1 MGSAAVSHAEVA
13 CGQMQGI
20 TGENVSRPR
29 SRAARQDDG
38 VNPLVAIKS
47 HLRANERSVGG
58 SAVRIV
64 AAGHV
69 YFDIA
74 ESVLRKMSFQRG
86 ESFIGFH
93 VRHETQIELGNGAMR
108 KNRLPAWAGVAADQP
123 LDVHRGP
130 RLKQFER
137 LLVIHVVYPMLHA
150 ELFLGDVFVETAR
163 GFGDH
168 LLLFG

>member
-1 MGSAAVSHAEVA
+1 
-13 CGQMQGI
+13 MQGI

-74 ESVLRKMSFQRG
+74 ESVLRKMRFERG

-93 VRHETQIELGNGAMR
+93 VRHETQIVLGIVPMR
-108 KNRLPAWAGVAADQP
+108 KNRLTGCAGVVA
-123 LDVHRGP
+123 
-130 RLKQFER
+130 
-137 LLVIHVVYPMLHA
+137 
-150 ELFLGDVFVETAR
+150 FVEYGSER
-163 GFGDH
+163 WYE
-168 LLLFG
+168 

>member
-1 MGSAAVSHAEVA
+1 
-13 CGQMQGI
+13 MQGI

-86 ESFIGFH
+86 ESFIGFN
-93 VRHETQIELGNGAMR
+93 VRQERHIEPGIAALR
-108 KNRLPAWAGVAADQP
+108 QQRLPRWAG
-123 LDVHRGP
+123 
-130 RLKQFER
+130 
-137 LLVIHVVYPMLHA
+137 
-150 ELFLGDVFVETAR
+150 
-163 GFGDH
+163 
-168 LLLFG
+168 

>member
-1 MGSAAVSHAEVA
+1 
-13 CGQMQGI
+13 MQGI

-86 ESFIGFH
+86 ASFIGFH
-93 VRHETQIELGNGAMR
+93 VRHETQSELGNGAMR
-108 KNRLPAWAGVAADQP
+108 KNRLPAAAGVAADQP
-123 LDVHRGP
+123 PNANRRP
-130 RLKQFER
+130 RMR
-137 LLVIHVVYPMLHA
+137 
-150 ELFLGDVFVETAR
+150 
-163 GFGDH
+163 
-168 LLLFG
+168 

>member
-1 MGSAAVSHAEVA
+1 
-13 CGQMQGI
+13 MQGI

-74 ESVLRKMSFQRG
+74 ESVLRKMSFRRG
-86 ESFIGFH
+86 ESVISFP
-93 VRHETQIELGNGAMR
+93 VRHETQIEFDNSAVR
-108 KNRLPAWAGVAADQP
+108 KHRLAARPRVARDQAF
-123 LDVHRGP
+123 DCDR
-130 RLKQFER
+130 E
-137 LLVIHVVYPMLHA
+137 
-150 ELFLGDVFVETAR
+150 
-163 GFGDH
+163 
-168 LLLFG
+168 